1 MPHLSSITNNLIRQV
16 SKSSNKAILWSREL
30 DEEWE
35 VINCRTGQT
44 IKGKKSFVCKFEMF
58 KSWLTT
64 FNLVKLYRKDI
75 FESTFLSSN
84 VLNDHGELTYN
95 EVKIM
100 AREYQSVKFKVY
112 I

>member
-1 MPHLSSITNNLIRQV
+1 
-16 SKSSNKAILWSREL
+16 
-30 DEEWE
+30 
-35 VINCRTGQT
+35 
-44 IKGKKSFVCKFEMF
+44 MF

-84 VLNDHGELTYN
+84 VLNDHEELTYN

-100 AREYQSVKFKVY
+100 AREYQSVKLKVY
-112 I
+112 LKG